1 MLHDESDTYLMT
13 QDSANRQ
20 EMVTNYHM
28 NYAYF
33 KRNLGPKT
41 IGRAILASYQSSF
54 VSVVNER
61 TS

>member
-1 MLHDESDTYLMT
+1 MT

-20 EMVTNYHM
+20 EMVTNCHM
-28 NYAYF
+28 NYVYF
-33 KRNLGPKT
+33 KRKLGPKA